1 MPYEEWMDDAKCA
14 DMTVNPDIYFS
25 TDPDDIRRAK
35 QICGRCPVQQQC
47 GEYAIRNREREGL
60 WAGME
65 TVELRQAARRV
76 GVPVPRPRRIA

>member
-1 MPYEEWMDDAKCA
+1 MSYEAWMDKAQCA

-25 TDPDDIRRAK
+25 SDPDDIKRAK

-47 GEYAIRNREREGL
+47 GEYALANGEREGL

-65 TVELRQAARRV
+65 TSALRQAARKV
-76 GVPVPRPRRIA
+76 GVPTPKPRRIA